1 MEVGTYETEAGGEVY
16 GQLLVKDVKIPVP
29 AVGGLCRIEAK
40 LCKENSVV
48 TTGYDDILSV
58 NLASNMLMVKAVWE
72 DGSALQ
78 NFLKGKTKEAVAAYE
93 DNLGKLDWIMVRP
106 PRKDQLT
113 MVPMEA
119 LRSADGKPG
128 LDVVYYEDMEFQK
141 EVYHEVAKVVNLS
154 AIEGATPSPFVY
166 MLDGYGIK
174 WSGKVLPSVSEYTII
189 PQSNDRSM
197 IEVFVNG
204 KKNI

>member
-1 MEVGTYETEAGGEVY
+1 
-16 GQLLVKDVKIPVP
+16 
-29 AVGGLCRIEAK
+29 
-40 LCKENSVV
+40 
-48 TTGYDDILSV
+48 
-58 NLASNMLMVKAVWE
+58 MLDGKGAVWE

-93 DNLGKLDWIMVRP
+93 DNLGKLDWIMVARP

-174 WSGKVLPSVSEYTII
+174 WSGKVLPSVSGEYTII

-204 KKNI
+204 KKIYEITRKKSIWAMEKFIWKEASLPI

>member
-1 MEVGTYETEAGGEVY
+1 
-16 GQLLVKDVKIPVP
+16 
-29 AVGGLCRIEAK
+29 
-40 LCKENSVV
+40 
-48 TTGYDDILSV
+48 
-58 NLASNMLMVKAVWE
+58 MVA
-72 DGSALQ
+72 
-78 NFLKGKTKEAVAAYE
+78 
-93 DNLGKLDWIMVRP
+93 RP

-174 WSGKVLPSVSEYTII
+174 WSGKVLPSVSGEYTII

-197 IEVFVNG
+197 IEVLSMVR
-204 KKNI
+204 KYMK

>member
-1 MEVGTYETEAGGEVY
+1 M
-16 GQLLVKDVKIPVP
+16 
-29 AVGGLCRIEAK
+29 
-40 LCKENSVV
+40 
-48 TTGYDDILSV
+48 
-58 NLASNMLMVKAVWE
+58 
-72 DGSALQ
+72 
-78 NFLKGKTKEAVAAYE
+78 KGKTKEAVAAYE
-93 DNLGKLDWIMVRP
+93 DNLGKLDWIMVARP

-174 WSGKVLPSVSEYTII
+174 WSGKVLPSVSGEYTII

-204 KKNI
+204 KKIYEITRKKEHLGDGKVYLEGGKSAI

>member
-1 MEVGTYETEAGGEVY
+1 MG
-16 GQLLVKDVKIPVP
+16 
-29 AVGGLCRIEAK
+29 R
-40 LCKENSVV
+40 
-48 TTGYDDILSV
+48 
-58 NLASNMLMVKAVWE
+58 WE
-72 DGSALQ
+72 CFLQ

-93 DNLGKLDWIMVRP
+93 DNLGKLDWIMVARP

-154 AIEGATPSPFVY
+154 AIEE
-166 MLDGYGIK
+166 LHQ
-174 WSGKVLPSVSEYTII
+174 VLLCICLMVMVLNGVVKYFLLSVVNI
-189 PQSNDRSM
+189 RLFLRVM
-197 IEVFVNG
+197 IVV
-204 KKNI
+204 